1 MLKIKLVKLNAIES
15 IFYSCICILALIPA
29 IEIPIFSYFDE
40 LLAVISIFYLVKKIG
55 LVRKNIII
63 LKMNIPPN
71 IRVS

>member
-40 LLAVISIFYLVKKIG
+40 LLAVISIFGEKDRPCSQKH
-55 LVRKNIII
+55 N
-63 LKMNIPPN
+63 NT
-71 IRVS
+71 